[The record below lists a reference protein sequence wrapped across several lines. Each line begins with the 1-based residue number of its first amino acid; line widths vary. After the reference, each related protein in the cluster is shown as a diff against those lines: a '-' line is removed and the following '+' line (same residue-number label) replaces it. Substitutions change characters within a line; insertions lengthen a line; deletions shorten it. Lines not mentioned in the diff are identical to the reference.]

1 MNSVVYDIQYT
12 DNSLYTFIFKAH
24 RTAKY
29 QDRNKT
35 ETCQPGAIKYDKKQK
50 VIIHRI
56 KLNPKTQNTG

>member
-1 MNSVVYDIQYT
+1 MNSVVYDVQYT

-35 ETCQPGAIKYDKKQK
+35 ETCQPGAIKYDKNRKS
-50 VIIHRI
+50 
-56 KLNPKTQNTG
+56 